1 MTGPSPEAAD
11 ADAGWSKGRVRL
23 ALLGVAIIVMLGAP
37 FWGPLLL
44 RQLSFFRV
52 RKIEIVGA
60 HYVSVGDVLDR
71 LHVDTTAS
79 VWDPTGPLVARLA
92 PHPQIRSVTLRRK
105 LPSTLVVEIQE
116 NLPVALVA
124 SNDGLRAYDARGT
137 LLPIDLA
144 RTPIDAPIL
153 SQRDVGLLRL
163 LGVLRNEAPAL
174 YDRVSE
180 VRITAPDEVILQLAG
195 TPVRAMRDVTPARLA
210 EIEPVENDLTRRGLR
225 AAEID
230 LRYRDQVIARLP

>member
-1 MTGPSPEAAD
+1 MTEEETTAASG
-11 ADAGWSKGRVRL
+11 GWSRLRVRL
-23 ALLGVAIIVMLGAP
+23 VLVGIGVLLLVGAP
-37 FWGPLLL
+37 FWGPLIL

-52 RKIEIVGA
+52 RKVEIIGA
-60 HYVSVGDVLDR
+60 RYVSVGEVVDR

-79 VWDPTGPLVARLA
+79 IWDPTAPLAARLA
-92 PHPQIRSVTLRRK
+92 SHPQIRRVSVRRK
-105 LPSTLVVEIQE
+105 LPGTLVVDVDE

-124 SNDGLRAYDARGT
+124 TSEGVKAFDARGAA
-137 LLPIDLA
+137 LPIDLA

-153 SQRDVGLLRL
+153 PRRDI
-163 LGVLRNEAPAL
+163 GVLKFLGDLRAEAPAL

-180 VRITAPDEVILQLAG
+180 VRIVGADEVLIELDG
-195 TPVRAMRDVTPARLA
+195 MPIRAMRDLSTGRLA
-210 EIEPVENDLTRRGLR
+210 EIDPVTDDLTRRGLR

>member
-1 MTGPSPEAAD
+1 VSEDGHETEATGRPRY
-11 ADAGWSKGRVRL
+11 RVRL
-23 ALLGVAIIVMLGAP
+23 AVLGIVVVLAIGAP

-44 RQLSFFRV
+44 RHLAFFRV
-52 RKIEIVGA
+52 RKVEIVGA
-60 HYVSVGDVLDR
+60 RYVSVGEVVDR
-71 LHVDTTAS
+71 LRVDTTAS
-79 VWDPTGPLVARLA
+79 VWDPTEPLAARLA
-92 PHPQIRSVTLRRK
+92 SHPQLRRVSVRRK
-105 LPSTLVVEIQE
+105 LPGTLVVDIEE
-116 NLPVALVA
+116 NLPVALVPTT
-124 SNDGLRAYDARGT
+124 DGLRAYDARGT

-153 SQRDVGLLRL
+153 PRRDIGLLTL

-180 VRITAPDEVILQLAG
+180 IRIAGPDEVLIEFSG
-195 TPVRAMRDVTPARLA
+195 TPVRAMRDVSAARLA
-210 EIEPVENDLTRRGLR
+210 EIDPVQQDLTRRGLH

>member
-1 MTGPSPEAAD
+1 MSEEEEGAGAR
-11 ADAGWSKGRVRL
+11 GWSRMRVRL
-23 ALLGVAIIVMLGAP
+23 VLIAATLVLLAGVP

-52 RKIEIVGA
+52 RKVEIIGA
-60 HYVSVGDVLDR
+60 RYVSVGEVIDR

-79 VWDPTGPLVARLA
+79 IWDPTDPLAARLA
-92 PHPQIRSVTLRRK
+92 THPQLRRVRVRRK
-105 LPSTLVVEIQE
+105 LPGTIVVDLDE

-124 SNDGLRAYDARGT
+124 AADGLRAYDARGVA
-137 LLPIDLA
+137 LPIDLA

-153 SQRDVGLLRL
+153 PRRDPGMLAFLGLLRT
-163 LGVLRNEAPAL
+163 EAPAL

-180 VRITAPDEVILQLAG
+180 IRIVGADEVVIDLDG
-195 TPVRAMRDVTPARLA
+195 TPVRAMRDVSAARLA
-210 EIEPVENDLTRRGLR
+210 EIEPVEEDLARRGFH
-225 AAEID
+225 AAELD

>member
-1 MTGPSPEAAD
+1 VIEDGHETEATGRPRY
-11 ADAGWSKGRVRL
+11 RVRL
-23 ALLGVAIIVMLGAP
+23 AVLGIVVVLAIGAP

-44 RQLSFFRV
+44 RHLAFFRV
-52 RKIEIVGA
+52 RKVEIVGA
-60 HYVSVGDVLDR
+60 RYVSVGEVVDR
-71 LHVDTTAS
+71 LRVDTTAS
-79 VWDPTGPLVARLA
+79 VWDPTEPLAARLA
-92 PHPQIRSVTLRRK
+92 SHPQLRRVSVRRK
-105 LPSTLVVEIQE
+105 LPGTLVVDIEE
-116 NLPVALVA
+116 NLPVALVPTT
-124 SNDGLRAYDARGT
+124 DGLRAYDARGT

-153 SQRDVGLLRL
+153 PRRDIGLLTL

-180 VRITAPDEVILQLAG
+180 IRIAGPDEVLIEFSG
-195 TPVRAMRDVTPARLA
+195 TPVRAMRDVSAARLA
-210 EIEPVENDLTRRGLR
+210 EIDPVQQDLTRRGLH